1 MARPRADKLPKYV
14 MYYPENGSYYYK
26 NPTMKEKANLG
37 QDRKR
42 AEQLAQSLN
51 TQYRIQQEQEAA
63 TLAASVDFGLPTFG
77 DAFTEFT
84 DKYILDYRLKDST
97 ARLLHQRKER
107 LIKELGDIQMPL
119 IDTEILRE
127 VIANSSQFE
136 QSKLKTILMRFF
148 KYAKST
154 GIHPSH
160 LPNPVDNLY
169 TDPVPP
175 KQRQRMT
182 LGQYRAIYAE
192 SPEWLRILM
201 TLALHLALRRVDLV
215 NLRFEDVVGDRIVSS
230 IRKTDTQAREIE
242 ATSVDFP
249 VHPDVRRAIA
259 IARES
264 SLKNGRC
271 PFIVHRTPERQTRRA
286 AEALEQKRM
295 QHPAQV
301 LPQYASKAF
310 NKARDVA
317 KQKSNVF
324 EGLTIRELPSLH
336 EVRALSSHLY
346 SKAGYDVEKVKDLM
360 AHTDPDMTRAYQK
373 GHARKILR
381 IDFMLPFSIHD
392 DDDSRVRESTATY
405 LISKAGK
412 GYNRGPVV
420 FLGGVFQ
427 EFSKRPTRHGL
438 N

>member
-1 MARPRADKLPKYV
+1 MTRPRADKLPKYLTF
-14 MYYPENGSYYYK
+14 YPQNGSYYYK
-26 NPTMKEKANLG
+26 NPSMMEKANLG
-37 QDRKR
+37 KERTR
-42 AEQLAQSLN
+42 AEQFANSLN
-51 TQYRIQQEQEAA
+51 TQYRIQREQEADR
-63 TLAASVDFGLPTFG
+63 LEASIDLGMP
-77 DAFTEFT
+77 AFNSAFAEFVE
-84 DKYILDYRLKDST
+84 KYIKDYRLKDST
-97 ARLLHQRKER
+97 ARLLNQRKER
-107 LIKELGDIQMPL
+107 LIKELGHIQMPM

-127 VIANSSQFE
+127 VIARSSQFE

-154 GIHPSH
+154 GIHPSY

-182 LGQYRAIYAE
+182 LKQYRAIYVE
-192 SPEWLRILM
+192 SPEWLQILM

-259 IARES
+259 IARKS
-264 SLKNGRC
+264 SLKNRRC
-271 PFIVHRTPERQTRRA
+271 PFIVHRTPERRTRRS

-295 QHPAQV
+295 EHPAQV

-317 KQKSNVF
+317 RKNSNVF

-373 GHARKILR
+373 GHARKVLR
-381 IDFMLPFSIHD
+381 IDFMLPFSIHED
-392 DDDSRVRESTATY
+392 DHSRVKEPVPIY
-405 LISKAGK
+405 LINEDMERVQPWPGC
-412 GYNRGPVV
+412 GPGLS
-420 FLGGVFQ
+420 FPGILQ
-427 EFSKRPTRHGL
+427 ETNPA
-438 N
+438 